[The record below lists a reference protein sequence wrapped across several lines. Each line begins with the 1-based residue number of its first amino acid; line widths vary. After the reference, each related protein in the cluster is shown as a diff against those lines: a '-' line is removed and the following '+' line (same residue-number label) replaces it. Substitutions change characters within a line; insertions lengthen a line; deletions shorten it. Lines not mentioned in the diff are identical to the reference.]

1 MKCSLLLSLHLT
13 VLFAKRMRCNVH
25 LGRPHLVIVPPMF
38 TGKVCGFFLSGWK
51 GWRFGVEI
59 SGCGRLP

>member
-1 MKCSLLLSLHLT
+1 MKYSLLLSLLLT

-38 TGKVCGFFLSGWK
+38 MGKVFLFIFSGWK
-51 GWRFGVEI
+51 GWRFRLVL
-59 SGCGRLP
+59 GRD

>member
-1 MKCSLLLSLHLT
+1 MKCSLLLSLLST

-38 TGKVCGFFLSGWK
+38 TGKVWFFFSGWK
-51 GWRFGVEI
+51 GWRFVVED
-59 SGCGRLP
+59 

>member
-1 MKCSLLLSLHLT
+1 MKCSLLLSLLLT

-38 TGKVCGFFLSGWK
+38 MGKVFFIFYLFLSGWK
-51 GWRFGVEI
+51 GWRFRLVL
-59 SGCGRLP
+59 GRD